1 MSDQEMLKKKRNILS
16 TEMSYQ
22 RLAKMLS
29 EMESKS
35 FDIVNDFEKAGGVWN
50 QEEKAF
56 LDMMTLKGLF
66 TSEHWVF
73 VVVDL
78 IGMKISN
85 QPLKVYR
92 KLIVDGEEK
101 VEPAPNHPLQKTIN
115 EPNPS
120 MSYADMM
127 YNHVVDL
134 TLIGNAILWKGQLS
148 SSLWPI
154 PAESVMLK
162 FDKDQT
168 LIGYDRYSFSG
179 YLEPLQ
185 LIKSFN
191 VQEVIH
197 TKKPNPSNYYWG
209 LSPFIPGRRPIL
221 FNRFTGEYLN
231 NYYIKGATP
240 GLSLEMSNEANE
252 KNATRL
258 LRSFEAAYTGRANQ
272 RRTLVLPKGVTAKQ
286 IAHTLADQQL
296 KDYLIMNKEDIL
308 ALLKVPKHEVGLQT
322 GGSLGSEEYKTALKN
337 FWASTLIPTQNLIA
351 QGFNRAF
358 KNMLG
363 DMFFCAFDNDNVDI
377 LKENEIDRATQA
389 AGLLKTHTINEV
401 RGKIYKL
408 PPLEGGDQLP
418 GFNPLPAQNF
428 TLSSPVEAIK
438 AMEET
443 APTAQEKQ
451 INSADVVIKK
461 KNDWFTAHKEKIGE
475 AIQKPEVELQKAA
488 VKLFADQSV
497 AVIKKLD
504 KIIKKFKKS
513 YTKADDESK
522 NEKFIKELI
531 ATEIGAYFNDWIT
544 EYKDIGHGVS
554 IAGWILAEDTPEKV
568 PGLSIELDD
577 KTKKE
582 LLKDVEAR
590 GKNTLIQMNK
600 TTVDQIYN
608 VIKDGIGR
616 SDTVNVIADKI
627 SSIFGDPDRMMGRAQ
642 TIARTESLGALSI
655 GKARQTKEAAKVIP
669 DLKKLWISTADI
681 RTRGNPGGL
690 YPDSEADHWGLHG
703 QVVDH
708 DADFTDP
715 RSSERLSF
723 PRDPK
728 GSAGAVINCRCTWI
742 TLPAKEMN
750 DLIKNEQEAKPNE

>member
-1 MSDQEMLKKKRNILS
+1 MSDQEIVKKKRQILS

-22 RLAKMLS
+22 RLAKMIC
-29 EMESKS
+29 EMESKT
-35 FDIVNDFEKAGGVWN
+35 FDIVNDFEKAGGVWS

-56 LDMMTLKGLF
+56 LDMITLKSLF

-78 IGMKISN
+78 IAMKISN
-85 QPLKVYR
+85 QQLKVYR
-92 KLIVDGEEK
+92 KSIIDGEEK
-101 VEPAPNHPLQKTIN
+101 IEPAPNHPLQKTIN
-115 EPNPS
+115 EPNPM

-134 TLIGNAILWKGQLS
+134 TLLGNAVLWKGPLS
-148 SSLWPI
+148 ASLWPI
-154 PAESVMLK
+154 PSESIMLK

-168 LIGYDRYSFSG
+168 LIGYDRYSFTG
-179 YLEPLQ
+179 YHEPLQ
-185 LIKSFN
+185 LIKSFR
-191 VQEVIH
+191 VEEMIH
-197 TKKPNPSNYYWG
+197 NKKPNPSNYYWG

-296 KDYLIMNKEDIL
+296 KDYLVMNKEDIL

-322 GGSLGSEEYKTALKN
+322 SGSLGSEEYKTALKN

-351 QGFNRAF
+351 QGFNRSY

-363 DMFFCAFDNDNVDI
+363 DMFFCAFDNDNVEI
-377 LKENEIDRATQA
+377 LKENEIDKATQA
-389 AGLLKTHTINEV
+389 AGLLKTHTLNEV

-408 PPLEGGDQLP
+408 PPLDGGDELP
-418 GFNPLPAQNF
+418 GANAGGYQQF
-428 TLSSPVEAIK
+428 TLSSPVEAMKSID
-438 AMEET
+438 EQSQT
-443 APTAQEKQ
+443 AEAKQ
-451 INSADVVIKK
+451 VNSADVVIKK
-461 KNDWFTAHKEKIGE
+461 KNDWFTSHKEKIGE
-475 AIQKPEVELQKAA
+475 AIEKPEIELQKAA
-488 VKLFADQSV
+488 VKMFSDQSV
-497 AVIKKLD
+497 AVIKNLD
-504 KIIKKFKKS
+504 KILKKAKKS
-513 YTKADDESK
+513 FKADKEPK
-522 NEKFIKELI
+522 NEKFLKELI
-531 ATEIGAYFNDWIT
+531 ATEVGAYLNDWVD
-544 EYKDIGHGVS
+544 EYKDVAHGVS
-554 IAGWILAEDTPEKV
+554 IAGWFLAEDTPERV
-568 PGLSIELDD
+568 EGLSVELDD

-582 LLKDVEAR
+582 LLKDIERRAE
-590 GKNTLIQMNK
+590 NSAIQMNI
-600 TTVDQIYN
+600 TTVDKIYN
-608 VIKDGIGR
+608 VIKQGIDK
-616 SDTVNVIADKI
+616 SDTVQGIADKI
-627 SSIFGDPDRMMGRAQ
+627 SSIFGDPDKMMSRAQ

-655 GKARQTKEAAKVIP
+655 GKARQTREAAKVIP

-690 YPDSEADHWGLHG
+690 YADSDADHWGLHG

-708 DADFTDP
+708 DKDFQDP
-715 RSSERLSF
+715 RSGERLSF

-750 DLIKNEQEAKPNE
+750 DLIKEDEEARPNE